1 MRFAHDATRWPV
13 FIRHFLITRCR
24 CSILSLQ
31 RQRRCTSESDRE
43 RSKMIYQ
50 KTLQT
55 ILLITLLSAIVQTGC
70 NKTPPANASANS
82 SPTPPPAQNSAIQL
96 EIVAPQSIAGVIPA
110 TGKILV
116 PENRVAVIGPVN
128 EGRIVHL
135 YAGQGTRVRKG
146 QKLADLESAD
156 IDQAEADYLKALADY
171 ENALR
176 SSAAEVKLAQENYDR
191 AKLLYEQK
199 ITAGKNLQAAEHD
212 LEVAKAAAEN
222 SINGTNAAL
231 IAARRHLLILGLKD
245 PAIDALSKRSD
256 LAATFSLNSPIDG
269 IVVERNAT
277 VGASVG
283 TDANVFKI
291 IDLSQVWIDANV
303 FEKDL
308 QQIRPGQ
315 EVKLTVPAFPAS
327 TFTGRV
333 IFVDSVV
340 DPDTRTV
347 KVRTEVANPD
357 GRLKPDMFA
366 NVQIVTDVNRAA
378 ISIPESAVLNDE
390 GKSVV
395 FVAERDGY
403 KKRQVQ
409 PGIHNNDRVEIV
421 DGLNAGDK
429 VVVKGN
435 YLLLQN
441 KPGE

>member
-1 MRFAHDATRWPV
+1 
-13 FIRHFLITRCR
+13 
-24 CSILSLQ
+24 
-31 RQRRCTSESDRE
+31 
-43 RSKMIYQ
+43 MIYR
-50 KTLQT
+50 KILQT
-55 ILLITLLSAIVQTGC
+55 IFFATLLSAIVQFGC
-70 NKTPPANASANS
+70 STKTPPAKTTASTNS
-82 SPTPPPAQNSAIQL
+82 SPSPSSAQNSAVEV
-96 EIVAPQSIAGVIPA
+96 EIVVPQPIAGVIPA

-116 PENRVAVIGPVN
+116 PEDRVAVIGPVN

-135 YAGQGTRVRKG
+135 YAGQGTRVKKG

-171 ENALR
+171 ENARR
-176 SSAAEVKLAQENYDR
+176 SSAAEIKLAQENYDR
-191 AKLLYEQK
+191 AKLLYQQK
-199 ITAGKNLQAAEHD
+199 ITAGKNLQSAEHD
-212 LEVAKAAAEN
+212 LEVAKASAEN

-231 IAARRHLLILGLKD
+231 IAARRHLLILGIKD
-245 PAIDALSKRSD
+245 STIDALPKRTD
-256 LAATFSLNSPIDG
+256 LAAVFSLNSPIDG

-291 IDLSQVWIDANV
+291 MDLSRVWIDANV

-308 QQIRPGQ
+308 QQVRPGQ
-315 EVKLTVPAFPAS
+315 EVKLTVPAFPGS
-327 TFTGRV
+327 TFSGKV
-333 IFVDSVV
+333 ILINSVV

-366 NVQIVTDVNRAA
+366 NVQIVTALNRTA
-378 ISIPESAVLNDE
+378 ISIPQSAVLNDE
-390 GKSVV
+390 GKTVV
-395 FVAERDGY
+395 FIADGNGY

-409 PGIHNNDRVEIV
+409 AGIQNNDRVEII
-421 DGLNAGDK
+421 DGLAAGDK

-435 YLLLQN
+435 YLLLQQS

>member
-1 MRFAHDATRWPV
+1 VIAKGANMIHRKKLQ
-13 FIRHFLITRCR
+13 ILFLPA
-24 CSILSLQ
+24 
-31 RQRRCTSESDRE
+31 
-43 RSKMIYQ
+43 
-50 KTLQT
+50 
-55 ILLITLLSAIVQTGC
+55 LLSAMVQIGC
-70 NKTPPANASANS
+70 KQTPPASSS
-82 SPTPPPAQNSAIQL
+82 SPTGAPTPASTQSSAIET
-96 EIVAPQSIAGVIPA
+96 EIVTPQAIAGVVAA

-116 PENRVAVIGPVN
+116 PEDRVAVIGPVN
-128 EGRIVHL
+128 EGRIVRL

-156 IDQAEADYLKALADY
+156 IDQAEADYLKALADH
-171 ENALR
+171 ENARR
-176 SSAAEVKLAQENYDR
+176 SSAAEIKLAQENYDR
-191 AKLLYEQK
+191 AKLLFEQR

-245 PAIDALSKRSD
+245 SAIDSLSKRSD
-256 LAATFSLNSPIDG
+256 LASVFSLNSPIDG

-283 TDANVFKI
+283 TDANLFKI
-291 IDLSQVWIDANV
+291 IDLSRVWIDANV

-308 QQIRPGQ
+308 QQVRSGQ
-315 EVKLTVPAFPAS
+315 EVKLTVPAFPGS
-327 TFTGRV
+327 TFSGRV
-333 IFVDSVV
+333 ILINSVV

-366 NVQIVTDVNRAA
+366 NVQIVTALNRTA
-378 ISIPESAVLNDE
+378 ISIPQSAVLNDD

-395 FVAERDGY
+395 FVAEGNGY

-409 PGIHNNDRVEIV
+409 PGIQNNDRVEIV
-421 DGLNAGDK
+421 DGLSAGDK